1 MAAHVEHTVHGC
13 LVADFAFVRPIP
25 TVRMLASR
33 AENIHIKG
41 TVSPSPRATASRSSR
56 ALKMFILKGQSR
68 APKIF
73 ILSS

>member
-25 TVRMLASR
+25 TVRLLASR

-41 TVSPSPRATASRSSR
+41 TVSRSSR
-56 ALKMFILKGQSR
+56 KLKMLILKGQSP
-68 APKIF
+68 AV
-73 ILSS
+73 LAH